1 MKVAPIIHVVDD
13 DAPLRSA
20 LLCLLGAAGFEAR
33 GYGSTGDFLLD
44 PPPDGPGCLLLDLN
58 LPGPSGLELQ
68 AALKRRG
75 IGLPVVFLTAFGD
88 VNSSVTAMKAG
99 AIDFLEKPVSRDRL
113 LDAIGRALT
122 HDATVRAVREEA
134 ATLHARLADLTQRE
148 RQVFD
153 GVVAGK
159 LNKQIAD
166 VLGIAERTVK
176 LQRAQMMRKL
186 GVRSVAELGAL
197 AERCKGL
204 FV

>member
-1 MKVAPIIHVVDD
+1 
-13 DAPLRSA
+13 
-20 LLCLLGAAGFEAR
+20 
-33 GYGSTGDFLLD
+33 
-44 PPPDGPGCLLLDLN
+44 
-58 LPGPSGLELQ
+58 
-68 AALKRRG
+68 
-75 IGLPVVFLTAFGD
+75 
-88 VNSSVTAMKAG
+88 MKAG

-166 VLGIAERTVK
+166 TLGIAERTVK